1 MFAVLA
7 SLVRFFFPAY
17 IVLFEACITI
27 FIVRRSNAMKF
38 CRTNLY
44 LNKNNDNDNDN
55 DNNKKKNN
63 LKYQGF
69 INNNNNDNNN
79 NKN

>member
-27 FIVRRSNAMKF
+27 FIVTRSNAMKF

-44 LNKNNDNDNDN
+44 LNKNNDDDNDN
-55 DNNKKKNN
+55 DNNKKNN
-63 LKYQGF
+63 NVKYQGF
-69 INNNNNDNNN
+69 KKI
-79 NKN
+79 K